1 MRKIS
6 LLLAAV
12 GGAALVSAA
21 AVQGV
26 AASAGPGPATVL
38 KFATMTPVTG
48 PYVGTAN
55 PVRGVPG
62 GGLLWI
68 LTAGSGSL
76 KRDGHLLVRVRG
88 LVLANQAPVPP
99 ALQGT
104 NPFPDFRALVSCQ
117 SIGAGNTATVT
128 NISTVSHADQLFRP
142 PARSDPGRAH
152 TKRASERDAVQRPP
166 LRIRWHPGRA
176 GRREGRASR
185 GGACAAGRVAC
196 PAG

>member
-6 LLLAAV
+6 WLLGAV

-38 KFATMTPVTG
+38 KFSTMTPVTG
-48 PYVGTAN
+48 PYVGPAN
-55 PVRGVPG
+55 PVRGVAG
-62 GGLLWI
+62 GGLPWI
-68 LTAGSGSL
+68 LTAGTGSL
-76 KRDGHLLVRVRG
+76 KQGGHLLVTVRG

-128 NISTVSHADQLFRP
+128 NVSTGDFPANTAGDSTINARVSLPKPCLAPIVFVTGPTGADVWF
-142 PARSDPGRAH
+142 
-152 TKRASERDAVQRPP
+152 AVT
-166 LRIRWHPGRA
+166 G
-176 GRREGRASR
+176 S
-185 GGACAAGRVAC
+185 
-196 PAG
+196 

>member
-62 GGLLWI
+62 GGLPWI

-104 NPFPDFRALVSCQ
+104 NPFPDFRALVFQ
-117 SIGAGNTATVT
+117 ALG
-128 NISTVSHADQLFRP
+128 
-142 PARSDPGRAH
+142 
-152 TKRASERDAVQRPP
+152 QRP
-166 LRIRWHPGRA
+166 
-176 GRREGRASR
+176 SS
-185 GGACAAGRVAC
+185 GACQGRIPRPLLVLSDGPEC
-196 PAG
+196 LCR